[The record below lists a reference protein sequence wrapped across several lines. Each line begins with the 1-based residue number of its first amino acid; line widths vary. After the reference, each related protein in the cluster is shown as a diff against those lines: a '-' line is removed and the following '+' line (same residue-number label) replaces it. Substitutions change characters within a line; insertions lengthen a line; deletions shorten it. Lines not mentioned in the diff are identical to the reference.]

1 MSNPKNP
8 FRSRTWTIG
17 SRHVSNGL
25 TNTTMWPLGPL
36 STQPTHV
43 GWYSLVPKLVGTE
56 FIMRRCGWSQPSMMT
71 AGSTPLMSEERRR
84 VESLR
89 THGDPSFLPAPPRSL
104 SSSSH
109 FVFLFHFSTSHFFSF
124 LLLHNLWHIARC
136 HNSVENLISGSSHA
150 LRSCVFSNRHLP
162 FHSWSP
168 FLDWSERGIIEVL
181 RLPLIHSAALFQ
193 YVVWWGPPPRPDIA
207 SKPASTKL

>member
-124 LLLHNLWHIARC
+124 TISDTLHAATIVSITWSLDPPTHC
-136 HNSVENLISGSSHA
+136 A
-150 LRSCVFSNRHLP
+150 LVCFPIVI
-162 FHSWSP
+162 FHSTP
-168 FLDWSERGIIEVL
+168 G
-181 RLPLIHSAALFQ
+181 RLF
-193 YVVWWGPPPRPDIA
+193 
-207 SKPASTKL
+207 

>member
-43 GWYSLVPKLVGTE
+43 GWYSLVPKLVGTK

-71 AGSTPLMSEERRR
+71 AGSTPLMSEESRR

-104 SSSSH
+104 SSSSN

-136 HNSVENLISGSSHA
+136 HNSADTSSLDPPTHCA
-150 LRSCVFSNRHLP
+150 LVCFPIVILP
-162 FHSWSP
+162 FHFWSP
-168 FLDWSERGIIEVL
+168 FLDWSECGIIGIL
-181 RLPLIHSAALFQ
+181 RLPLVHSAALF
-193 YVVWWGPPPRPDIA
+193 
-207 SKPASTKL
+207 